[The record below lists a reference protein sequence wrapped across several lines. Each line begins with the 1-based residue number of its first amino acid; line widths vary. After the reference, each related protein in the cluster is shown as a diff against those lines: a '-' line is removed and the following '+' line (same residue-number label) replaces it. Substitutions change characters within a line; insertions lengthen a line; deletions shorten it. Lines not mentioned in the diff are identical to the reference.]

1 MNAKDLFLRI
11 WDREFQTTVRV
22 FKAFPADQ
30 LEFKPHERSRSVRD
44 LAWQCAIDERVIG
57 MIEDQN
63 DLRNV
68 PPNPPP
74 PETMEEIVAAYEGA
88 HREAFAKVRQFSE
101 EEFNKTVSCLVRGGE
116 WKMPQPE
123 AFWGNLMDEVH
134 HRGQLT
140 IYLRLAGGKVPS
152 IYGPSGDEPMPGYK
166 GA

>member
-11 WDREFQTTVRV
+11 WDREFQTTIRV
-22 FKAFPADQ
+22 FKAFPADR

-74 PETMEEIVAAYEGA
+74 AETMEEIVAAYEGT
-88 HREAFAKVRQFSE
+88 HREAFAKVSQFSE
-101 EEFNKTVSCLVRGGE
+101 EEFNKTVSCL
-116 WKMPQPE
+116 
-123 AFWGNLMDEVH
+123 
-134 HRGQLT
+134 T
-140 IYLRLAGGKVPS
+140 
-152 IYGPSGDEPMPGYK
+152 
-166 GA
+166 